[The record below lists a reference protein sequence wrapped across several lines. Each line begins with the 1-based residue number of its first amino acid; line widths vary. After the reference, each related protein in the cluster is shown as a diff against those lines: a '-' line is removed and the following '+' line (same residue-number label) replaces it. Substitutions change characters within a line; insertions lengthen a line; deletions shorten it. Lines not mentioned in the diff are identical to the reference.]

1 MELTKPL
8 KLGSGD
14 RVWFSPDGKR
24 LAVRSSQLSLW
35 DLDKNKRLW
44 RSNPVPYLYYATF
57 SPDGKRL
64 AAKSTTGQIVV
75 VDANNGKVVCD
86 FRNKKDDEGCN
97 LLFSP
102 CGKFIIDGT
111 WEGRL
116 LVRAAASG
124 KIEFER
130 EYANEAIHDIYAVD
144 GGSSYVVLND
154 PRGGDDNKKPPA
166 AYLSRWKWPLGAK
179 PIGTTKLADQ
189 LYHTSAVTTDG
200 QLFAFDSSLVP
211 KKPSIDV
218 LSLRTGKRVAS
229 IPYPRGEHIEQL
241 NWSAD
246 GTLLG
251 AAKRDCVEIYSVNK
265 SKFELVVKHELEN
278 VRDIA
283 FSPTGDTIA
292 LAAKNSVVMSCTA
305 LQSLTTKTSTAERE
319 KGPKAKAKAAPPP
332 AVSFIYSAEHQKA
345 FKQIV
350 NSLPA
355 KSKIRKLLPAL
366 AADNEDRNVAAYE
379 WATDLAMSKSNKDA
393 SKPDFR
399 LSEKEAIAILS
410 AGAIAEFPPPP
421 PDANWK
427 DGYHTLLTL
436 LWRSP
441 HPALLPHIAPA
452 YEKQPHGVRRAAL
465 LAWLGV
471 LGTREAAET
480 FAACIRKFGW
490 PPSLYVRVWSEFE
503 KLIVHGDVLLPDVA
517 LAAGKD
523 QMRDLVDAIS
533 SALVDGA
540 MPLKQVAGR
549 LDVLTPRI
557 VASISKLI
565 KQLSKYQS
573 RKGIDWRFGENYS
586 YARAEL
592 SSLLGLAGYL
602 IDPKLPPM
610 LREAAKFTDPVI
622 AVSAAVALLRQSG
635 DANESAFRRAAQSHE
650 TRAYTYEILAEL
662 KRKDLFPKEF
672 ATWEDFAASAMVEW
686 LKFPTELEREPDEL
700 TLAHTE
706 WIDKRRKLVMYVWK
720 FRNAKEP
727 WLAGVSGPHEL
738 RGSPRPTHGAFTF
751 SKFEEWDSA
760 TPQEHLEQ
768 CAGSA
773 KEIVG
778 GSSK

>member
-1 MELTKPL
+1 MELAKPL
-8 KLGSGD
+8 KLGAGD
-14 RVWFSPDGKR
+14 RVWYSPDGKR
-24 LAVRSSQLSLW
+24 LAVRSSQLSVW
-35 DLDKNKRLW
+35 DLEKNKRLW

-64 AAKSTTGQIVV
+64 AVKSTTGQIVV

-86 FRNKKDDEGCN
+86 FRNKKDEEGCN
-97 LLFSP
+97 LIFSP

-116 LVRAAASG
+116 LVRAVATG

-130 EYANEAIHDIYAVD
+130 EYANESVHDIYAVD
-144 GGSSYVVLND
+144 GGSSFVVLND

-166 AYLSRWKWPLGAK
+166 AYLSRWKWPFGAK
-179 PIGTTKLADQ
+179 PIGTIKLADQ
-189 LYHTSAVTTDG
+189 LYHTSAVTADG
-200 QLFAFDSSLVP
+200 QFFAFDSSLVP

-229 IPYPRGEHIEQL
+229 IPYTRGEHIEQL

-246 GTLLG
+246 GALLG
-251 AAKRDCVEIYSVNK
+251 AAKRDCVEIYSAVK
-265 SKFELVVKHELEN
+265 IKFELVVKHELEN

-292 LAAKNSVVMSCTA
+292 LAAKNSVVMSSA
-305 LQSLTTKTSTAERE
+305 SLQSSTAKASTAERG
-319 KGPKAKAKAAPPP
+319 KGTKAKAAPPP
-332 AVSFIYSAEHQKA
+332 AASFIHAAEHQKA
-345 FKQIV
+345 FKKIV
-350 NSLPA
+350 SSLPA
-355 KSKIRKLLPAL
+355 KSKIRQLLPEL
-366 AADNEDRNVAAYE
+366 ACDDEDRNVAAYE
-379 WATDLAMSKSNKDA
+379 LATDFNRSKRNEDVC
-393 SKPDFR
+393 KPNFQ
-399 LSEKEAIAILS
+399 LSENEAAAILS
-410 AGAIAEFPPPP
+410 AGAIAEFPPAP
-421 PDANWK
+421 PDGYWQ
-427 DGYHTLLTL
+427 DGYHTLLTQ

-441 HPALLPHIAPA
+441 YPALLPQIAPA
-452 YEKQPHGVRRAAL
+452 YEKQPYGTRRAAL
-465 LAWLGV
+465 LALLGV

-480 FAACIRKFGW
+480 FVACIRKFGW
-490 PPSLYVRVWSEFE
+490 PSSLYVRVWSEFE
-503 KLIVHGDVLLPDVA
+503 KLLAHGDVLLPDVA
-517 LAAGKD
+517 LAASKD
-523 QMRDLVDAIS
+523 QMGDLVDAIS
-533 SALVDGA
+533 SALMDGA
-540 MPLKQVAGR
+540 MPVKKVASR

-592 SSLLGLAGYL
+592 SSLLALAGYL
-602 IDPKLPPM
+602 IDPKLPPL

-622 AVSAAVALLRQSG
+622 AVSAAVAMLRQSG
-635 DANESAFRRAAQSHE
+635 DANKSAFRRAAQSHE
-650 TRAYTYEILAEL
+650 TRAYAYEILTEL
-662 KRKDLFPKEF
+662 KRKDLFPREF
-672 ATWEDFAASAMVEW
+672 ATWEAFAASAMVEW

-700 TLAHTE
+700 KLGHTE

-751 SKFEEWDSA
+751 SRFEEWDSA

-773 KEIVG
+773 KEIVEA
-778 GSSK
+778 SS